1 MLLLN
6 HKGNANFIY
15 KTIEKKYKDVRI
27 RREKHIKMLKGKK
40 GFTLI
45 ELVIVIAILG
55 ILAGLAIPRFLDA
68 TATARGARVVADM
81 RTVDSAIV
89 IYNAKTGSMPTS
101 FADLT
106 TAASGAN
113 ATQYQL
119 LAAEPKPPKGTLK
132 ITKNDGTI
140 STKDGS
146 TVTAYGLSTDTNNK
160 VCTFDGQSVS
170 SILADGFT
178 TKKTE

>member
-1 MLLLN
+1 M
-6 HKGNANFIY
+6 
-15 KTIEKKYKDVRI
+15 
-27 RREKHIKMLKGKK
+27 KMLKGKK

-89 IYNAKTGSMPTS
+89 IYNAKTGSMPAS

-140 STKDGS
+140 STKDDS
-146 TVTAYGLSTDTNNK
+146 TVDTYELSGDANNK
-160 VCTFDGQSVS
+160 VCTFDKQSVS
-170 SILADGFT
+170 SILAGGF
-178 TKKTE
+178 